1 MSSIKDKYKV
11 SNYETLSEKTRSN
24 RFKWLKISNKPSV
37 EEAYFEKYDEP
48 YQREKL
54 ERTPEE
60 RQLERPKYIERNLLV
75 TEAENLLRH
84 GCQPG
89 VDIILEDGEVIVDSD
104 LNSKD
109 DDLSYWEE
117 DYSGK

>member
-11 SNYETLSEKTRSN
+11 SNYETLSEKIRNN
-24 RFKWLKISNKPSV
+24 RFKWLKSTNNPSV
-37 EEAYFEKYDEP
+37 EGAYFEKYDEP

-75 TEAENLLRH
+75 TEAEDLLRH
-84 GCQPG
+84 GYRHD
-89 VDIILEDGEVIVDSD
+89 VEEILEDGEVVIRSD
-104 LNSKD
+104 LNCRD
-109 DDLSYWEE
+109 HWDGFND
-117 DYSGK
+117 

>member
-1 MSSIKDKYKV
+1 MSSINDKYKV
-11 SNYETLSEKTRSN
+11 SNYETLSEKIRSN
-24 RFKWLKISNKPSV
+24 RFKWLKFSNKTPV

-75 TEAENLLRH
+75 TAAEDLLRH
-84 GCQPG
+84 GYRHD
-89 VDIILEDGEVIVDSD
+89 VEEILEDGLVIIRSD
-104 LNSKD
+104 LNCRD
-109 DDLSYWEE
+109 HWDGFND
-117 DYSGK
+117 